1 MKSFRLSPLMI
12 FLIILATLL
21 VGYVLTHMWKNLQ
34 ASVTEGFATE
44 DGIPLTGYSTSD
56 TKVVPIVPDLLYFDP
71 VNKALINKPSGS
83 DVLYIKTTG
92 GTDMSF
98 NLAAAGGYTVIDAGF
113 GDISY
118 NSTGPTLTPSAA
130 ITEHTTVGAAKT
142 YFSGLAGDSVIYM
155 DVDLSNN
162 RSTSPPDDTT
172 VIKSLRTYSDSA
184 QKVSVSTVNYPV
196 LTGTSSN
203 YDKRKYY
210 RLSRAF
216 NVANLATADPVK
228 YTFTTT
234 TDDRYAVVHIPVATT
249 RVIFLHVID
258 LTYKQHAETF
268 YFNSATTEVASIRI
282 GKDIFDKTVKT
293 APASLAE
300 VNGTS
305 VTPLTMTTSTDVD
318 FDVALKYDETSKTVH
333 VMGSKKEAVGRTQF
347 YTILSFPTNTKVS
360 INFSSTTIGNSTFSP
375 TDVSQNTLGDL
386 TSTLE
391 QLKLLK
397 DFFGSS
403 SSDYLLKT
411 EVVPPVCP
419 SCPSCPGGGVCN
431 TCGGNGGSGTNT
443 GSDTKKDI
451 TSNELAKDFG
461 TGATNLLRDGAS
473 GTNDLIRDGVGGAT
487 KIAKNSVSGV
497 GSFAKDSASGIGDF
511 AKDVAGGAA
520 LGTAVAVGGAYG
532 IGRDAVGGVYNAAT
546 DAVSGTVGL
555 GREIISGTTGMLNR
569 QGQGQGQ
576 GYSQGQGQ
584 GPNMS
589 MGGYQNSYGGQNSY
603 PQPPSTVGQ
612 DPYSYFGAVPPRTG
626 SSSNYMPRTA
636 DFSHFGR

>member
-1 MKSFRLSPLMI
+1 M
-12 FLIILATLL
+12 
-21 VGYVLTHMWKNLQ
+21 
-34 ASVTEGFATE
+34 
-44 DGIPLTGYSTSD
+44 
-56 TKVVPIVPDLLYFDP
+56 
-71 VNKALINKPSGS
+71 
-83 DVLYIKTTG
+83 
-92 GTDMSF
+92 
-98 NLAAAGGYTVIDAGF
+98 
-113 GDISY
+113 
-118 NSTGPTLTPSAA
+118 
-130 ITEHTTVGAAKT
+130 
-142 YFSGLAGDSVIYM
+142 
-155 DVDLSNN
+155 
-162 RSTSPPDDTT
+162 
-172 VIKSLRTYSDSA
+172 
-184 QKVSVSTVNYPV
+184 
-196 LTGTSSN
+196 
-203 YDKRKYY
+203 
-210 RLSRAF
+210 SRAF
-216 NVANLATADPVK
+216 NVANLATGDPVK
-228 YTFTTT
+228 YSFTTT
-234 TDDRYAVVHIPVATT
+234 TDNRYAVVHIPVATT

-268 YFNSATTEVASIRI
+268 YFNSATTEVASIRL

-293 APASLAE
+293 VPASLSL

-333 VMGSKKEAVGRTQF
+333 VMGSKKETVGRTQF
-347 YTILSFPTNTKVS
+347 YTILSFSSNTKVS
-360 INFSSTTIGNSTFSP
+360 INFSSTTIGNSTFTSSSSST
-375 TDVSQNTLGDL
+375 TDTSLNTLDDL
-386 TSTLE
+386 YSTLE
-391 QLKLLK
+391 KMKLLK
-397 DFFGSS
+397 DFFSS
-403 SSDYLLKT
+403 ESNDYLLKT

-419 SCPSCPGGGVCN
+419 SCPACPGGGVC
-431 TCGGNGGSGTNT
+431 TSCGGNGGSGTNTTGT

-451 TSNELAKDFG
+451 TSNELARDFG
-461 TGATNLLRDGAS
+461 TGTSNLLLDGAS
-473 GTNDLIRDGVGGAT
+473 GTNNLIRDGVGGAT

-497 GSFAKDSASGIGDF
+497 GNFAKDSASGIGDF

-576 GYSQGQGQ
+576 GYSQGQG
-584 GPNMS
+584 PNMS

-626 SSSNYMPRTA
+626 STSNYMPRTA

>member
-1 MKSFRLSPLMI
+1 MKSFRFTPLMI

-21 VGYVLTHMWKNLQ
+21 IGYILTHLWKNFQ
-34 ASVTEGFATE
+34 SSVVEGFGTA
-44 DGIPLTGYSTSD
+44 DGIPLAGYSTPE
-56 TKVVPIVPDLLYFDP
+56 TKVIHLVEDLLYFDP
-71 VNKALINKPSGS
+71 VNKAVINKPSGS
-83 DVLYIKTTG
+83 NVLYIKTTG

-98 NLAAAGGYTVIDAGF
+98 NLAAASGYTVIDLGF

-118 NSTGPTLTPSAA
+118 NSGSTLTPGTLVTDISN
-130 ITEHTTVGAAKT
+130 VGAAKT
-142 YFSGLAGDSVIYM
+142 YFSDLTGEKNLYM
-155 DVDLSNN
+155 EVDLSNGGV
-162 RSTSPPDDTT
+162 TT
-172 VIKSLRTYSDSA
+172 EPTDATIIQSLRTFTDST
-184 QKVSVSTVNYPV
+184 QNVSVSTVNYP
-196 LTGTSSN
+196 LLKTITPTN
-203 YDKRKYY
+203 YSKRRYY
-210 RLSRAF
+210 RLSKSF
-216 NVANLATADPVK
+216 NVANLGTGDPVK
-228 YTFTTT
+228 YTLTT
-234 TDDRYAVVHIPVATT
+234 TDNRYAVVHIPVATT
-249 RVIFLHVID
+249 RVIFIHVID

-268 YFNSATTEVASIRI
+268 YFNSATTEMASIRL
-282 GKDIFDKTVKT
+282 GKDIFDKTVNT
-293 APASLAE
+293 VPLSLAE
-300 VNGTS
+300 ANGTS

-333 VMGSKKEAVGRTQF
+333 VMGSKKETVGRTQF
-347 YTILSFPTNTKVS
+347 YAILSFLSTTKVS
-360 INFSSTTIGNSTFSP
+360 INFSSTTIGNSTFTSSSS
-375 TDVSQNTLGDL
+375 TNVSSTTLGDL

-419 SCPSCPGGGVCN
+419 SCPSCPGSGVC
-431 TCGGNGGSGTNT
+431 TSCGGNGGSGTNT
-443 GSDTKKDI
+443 TGTGSTDI

-473 GTNDLIRDGVGGAT
+473 GTNNLIRDGVSGAT
-487 KIAKNSVSGV
+487 NIASNSASGI
-497 GSFAKDSASGIGDF
+497 GEFAKDSASGIGDF

-569 QGQGQGQ
+569 GNGQG
-576 GYSQGQGQ
+576 QGQGQ

-603 PQPPSTVGQ
+603 QQPPSTVGQ

-626 SSSNYMPRTA
+626 SSNYMPRTA